1 MERFKAKGDM
11 LDSTFLSLF
20 HSFLHSFTPSVN
32 RYLLSTLYWKVTL
45 RQKTARGAR
54 LVQKDK

>member
-1 MERFKAKGDM
+1 MERFKGKGDM
-11 LDSTFLSLF
+11 LDSTFLSLS